1 MAVKRLQFTT
11 EINAPAEAVFQIM
24 LAPESYKEWTSAF
37 MEGSY
42 YEGKWQQ
49 GEKIRF
55 LAPPGDEG
63 MLSEIAELIP
73 NEFVSIRHIGF
84 IQNGKEDTTSAAVR
98 EWAPAYENYTFI
110 TIPTGTRVVIDQDV
124 TEQYERH
131 MTEGW
136 RAGLEKLKEICERG

>member
-11 EINAPAEAVFQIM
+11 EINAPAEEVFKIM

-42 YEGKWQQ
+42 YEGKWEP

-55 LAPPGDEG
+55 LAPSGQDG

-73 NEFVSIRHIGF
+73 NELVSIRHIGA

-124 TEQYERH
+124 PESYERH
-131 MTEGW
+131 MTDSW
-136 RAGLEKLKEICERG
+136 RAGLETLKEICERG

>member
-1 MAVKRLQFTT
+1 MAVKRLQFIA
-11 EINAPAEAVFQIM
+11 EINAPAEEVFKIM

-42 YEGKWQQ
+42 YEGKWEQ

-55 LAPPGDEG
+55 LAPSGQEG

-73 NEFVSIRHIGF
+73 NEFVSIRHIGA

-124 TEQYERH
+124 PESYERH
-131 MTEGW
+131 MTDSW
-136 RAGLEKLKEICERG
+136 RAGLERLKEICERG

>member
-11 EINAPAEAVFQIM
+11 EIDAPAEVVFKIM

-42 YEGKWQQ
+42 YEGKWEQ

-55 LAPPGDEG
+55 LAPSGQDG
-63 MLSEIAELIP
+63 MLSEIAELRP
-73 NEFVSIRHIGF
+73 NEFVSIRHIGA
-84 IQNGKEDTTSAAVR
+84 IQNGKEDTTSPAVR

-124 TEQYERH
+124 PESYEHH
-131 MTEGW
+131 MTDSW
-136 RAGLEKLKEICERG
+136 RVGLEKLKEICERG